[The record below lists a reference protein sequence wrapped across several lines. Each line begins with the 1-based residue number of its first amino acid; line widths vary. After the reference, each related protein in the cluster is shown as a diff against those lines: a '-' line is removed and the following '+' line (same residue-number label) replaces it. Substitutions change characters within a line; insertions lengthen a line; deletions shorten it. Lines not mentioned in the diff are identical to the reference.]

1 MSEEVRKKR
10 RTVTDSRLH
19 FALPHID
26 GFRRWL
32 TSQGYTAGTIT
43 ELVRRLGHW
52 TDWVYRA
59 GFSVHTAHAGYEAA
73 AKVFKG
79 KRLPEARLRA
89 GALFV
94 HYLEAQGE
102 IPNRPETVSPP
113 GVWLVLKAFRD
124 WMRSHRGVT
133 ESTLDVYQRTI
144 VALLQTLGA
153 DTQAYTAQSIRN
165 FVLERAR
172 PHGHQH
178 AKLVATAVRA
188 FLRYLAVT
196 GQCPAEREYA
206 VPRFTGWQLKSPPD
220 CLGQEDIERLLAAC
234 EGESRL
240 RDRAVIL
247 LLARLGLRAS
257 EVAHL
262 EFSHIDWENGR
273 IAISGKSRRASFL
286 PLPQEVG
293 DALIAYI
300 GRMRPRV
307 ATPRVFLRD
316 WAPHKPMP
324 GGSITSLVWRVLR
337 RAGVD
342 SPHQG
347 AHILRHS
354 AATAMLRH
362 GVSLSGVSAVLR
374 HRSLRM
380 TLHYAKVDFALLSE
394 VAQPWAGRPTC

>member
-1 MSEEVRKKR
+1 
-10 RTVTDSRLH
+10 
-19 FALPHID
+19 
-26 GFRRWL
+26 
-32 TSQGYTAGTIT
+32 
-43 ELVRRLGHW
+43 VRRLGHW
-52 TDWVYRA
+52 TDWVYAA
-59 GFSVHTAHAGYEAA
+59 GFSVHTAHVGYEAA

-89 GALFV
+89 GALFI

-102 IPNRPETVSPP
+102 IPHRPETASPTE
-113 GVWLVLKAFRD
+113 VWPVLRAFRD

-153 DTQAYTAQSIRN
+153 DTRAYTAQSIRN

-206 VPRFTGWQLKSPPD
+206 VPCFTGWQLKSPPD

-257 EVAHL
+257 EVANL
-262 EFSHIDWENGR
+262 EFSHIDWKNGR

-300 GRMRPRV
+300 ERARPRV
-307 ATPRVFLRD
+307 AKPRVFLRD

-324 GGSITSLVWRVLR
+324 GGSITSLVSRTLK
-337 RAGVD
+337 RARIE

-394 VAQPWAGRPTC
+394 IAQPWAGRPAC